1 MSTATRATSTALAW
15 WKHVA
20 FAAVFFGVWEI
31 TGLLANPI
39 LWPPFHAVAAAFLD
53 ILTDGSLIAALR
65 ESLVLLV
72 IGLGAS
78 WITGLVLGILLGRV
92 RVIERMVLPFLGGLY
107 ATPVIA
113 LIPLLLVWFGFGL
126 SGRAVIVWSIAFF
139 PMLVN
144 VYAGVRDTPDD
155 LLEVARSFQVT
166 SELALLRTV
175 VLPSAVPMIMAG
187 VRLSIGRGVVGM
199 AVAEVY
205 LRLGGIGEL
214 ITDYGSVFR
223 TDYVLAS
230 ILSLP
235 LLGMF
240 LTGLAKRIE
249 SRFQSWRPTVLE
261 HGGAGE

>member
-1 MSTATRATSTALAW
+1 MSATTRAPSPAPTW
-15 WKHVA
+15 WKHLA
-20 FAAVFFGVWEI
+20 FAGAFLGVWEV

-39 LWPPFHAVAAAFLD
+39 LWPPFHSVAAAFID
-53 ILTDGSLIAALR
+53 ILTDGSLVAALR

-72 IGLGAS
+72 FGLGAS
-78 WITGLVLGILLGRV
+78 WITGLVLGVLLGRV
-92 RVIERMVLPFLGGLY
+92 RVIERMVLPFLGALY

-126 SGRAVIVWSIAFF
+126 FGRVIIVWSIAFF

-144 VYAGVRDTPDD
+144 VYAGVRDTPVE

-166 SELALLRTV
+166 SEFALLRTV
-175 VLPSAVPMIMAG
+175 VLPSAVPMVMAG

-214 ITDYGSVFR
+214 ITDFGSVFR

-249 SRFQSWRPTVLE
+249 AHFQSWRPTVLD